1 MSRVTLLIFYRK
13 LEAEGY
19 TEIHVHQEENVI
31 TVQRHNPSNHKAVY
45 AICHTAFYG
54 GGNNFGETPK
64 FTVKIP
70 HKITKLLFAAQIDVE
85 ILLRVSNIQ
94 QKVLV

>member
-1 MSRVTLLIFYRK
+1 
-13 LEAEGY
+13 
-19 TEIHVHQEENVI
+19 VHQEENVI
-31 TVQRHNPSNHKAVY
+31 TVQRHNPINHKAVY

-54 GGNNFGETPK
+54 GGSNFGQTPK

-85 ILLRVSNIQ
+85 MSLRVSENNH
-94 QKVLV
+94 QKVLRAVYDTASNFCAG